1 VSRAVRVGRTV
12 AVAQPDSGAADRLSA
27 RGYRVRRTA
36 HFTHCQRRQ
45 GGQAVILHPFD
56 EATID
61 EDVSPMV
68 GEELGSLGVLASDR
82 DYGEALFAVVASTC
96 PASMDCPDCGRLH
109 LDQTAIWRH
118 FSLNTLDRLRARL
131 DAGPGPAGGSHT
143 AVFAGVYR
151 RILECRVGD
160 SLLDVGSN
168 LGHLPVLLAER
179 APEVAVVGCDVR
191 PEAIA
196 CCDELAAATGAGAT
210 FRLADVLAPEF
221 GEVGRFD
228 TVTAV
233 HVLEHLAEDEL
244 PVALGQ
250 LLAVCRRR
258 LIVAVPYEETPQPL
272 YGHRQA
278 FTPAKL
284 TGWGEWCVAALG
296 GGRSR
301 CEDVGGGFLVVDR
314 A

>member
-1 VSRAVRVGRTV
+1 MPDRRARTTLAGFVALGLFWGAWAAVLPSVQDATGASKGALGVAMLFVS
-12 AVAQPDSGAADRLSA
+12 
-27 RGYRVRRTA
+27 
-36 HFTHCQRRQ
+36 
-45 GGQAVILHPFD
+45 
-56 EATID
+56 
-61 EDVSPMV
+61 
-68 GEELGSLGVLASDR
+68 LGSLPAMLLLAGPAVDR
-82 DYGEALFAVVASTC
+82 FGARAVALGCGAFAVVASTC